1 MPMEASRR
9 REEIFLMEPELHAWA
24 SSYTDD
30 PNLAYALVHHTIM
43 KSWNAL
49 NRPSTTTNTRTWL
62 AELMW
67 HTVSTMDCFDDMLSA
82 GMRPN

>member
-1 MPMEASRR
+1 
-9 REEIFLMEPELHAWA
+9 
-24 SSYTDD
+24 
-30 PNLAYALVHHTIM
+30 M

-49 NRPSTTTNTRTWL
+49 NRPATTTTTRTWL

>member
-1 MPMEASRR
+1 MELSKR

-30 PNLAYALVHHTIM
+30 PNLAYALVHHTLM

-49 NRPSTTTNTRTWL
+49 HRPAMAVTTRVWL

-67 HTVSTMDCFDDMLSA
+67 HTVSTMDCFDALQLPA
-82 GMRPN
+82 GMRLN